1 MRLMASVG
9 YGRMVFTQGALPAI
23 RTVNHLVD
31 GGRVIVP
38 TRVTAKLTTAMR
50 SSPTSHAVVAHQ
62 ADDLDPQRQAG

>member
-1 MRLMASVG
+1 M
-9 YGRMVFTQGALPAI
+9 
-23 RTVNHLVD
+23 
-31 GGRVIVP
+31 P